1 MSDGRLR
8 PRRHPR
14 VWKPV
19 WVPTKGVLKALSY
32 GPLRMRVVGREH
44 IPPDGPTLIVSNHV
58 AFIDPLL
65 VAVAALPRPVW
76 TMGKEELFS
85 SRVLEAWLSRIGGF
99 PVKRQSPDVWAVRMG
114 RDLLARGESLLIFPE
129 GGVTRTGRMSPGFSG
144 AGYFATRP
152 DVTVVPAAI
161 WDSQMLKGPVRI
173 RFGEPIP
180 MDDIRE
186 SPRAGR
192 NRRAVERI
200 MWHLSGMVPLVGGPY
215 QDAPRGEPG
224 IPLVGKAAK
233 QAIRQEAARA
243 ARAAREGA
251 GGPAGA
257 GSGGPPDSGAGG

>member
-1 MSDGRLR
+1 MSDGVIRAR
-8 PRRHPR
+8 PRRRPR
-14 VWKPV
+14 VWSPV

-32 GPLRMRVVGREH
+32 GPLRMKVAGQENL
-44 IPPDGPTLIVSNHV
+44 PTDGPTLIACNHV

-76 TMGKEELFS
+76 TMGKEELFGP
-85 SRVLEAWLSRIGGF
+85 RLLDGWLSRIGGF

-114 RDLLARGESLLIFPE
+114 RDLLARGEALLIFPE

-152 DVTVVPAAI
+152 DVTVIPAAI

-186 SPRAGR
+186 SPWARR

-200 MWHLSGMVPLVGGPY
+200 MWHISGLVPLVGGPY
-215 QDAPRGEPG
+215 QDPPTGAPR

-233 QAIRQEAARA
+233 EALRLEEAAEAAARA
-243 ARAAREGA
+243 DALGLGER
-251 GGPAGA
+251 P
-257 GSGGPPDSGAGG
+257 

>member
-1 MSDGRLR
+1 MSDGLARLR

-32 GPLRMRVVGREH
+32 GPLRMKVDGREH
-44 IPPDGPTLIVSNHV
+44 LPTHGPTLIVSNHV

-76 TMGKEELFS
+76 TMGKEELFTP
-85 SRVLEAWLSRIGGF
+85 RVLEAWLSRIGGF
-99 PVKRQSPDVWAVRMG
+99 PVRRQSPDVWAVRMG
-114 RDLLARGESLLIFPE
+114 RDLLARGEALLIFPE
-129 GGVTRTGRMSPGFSG
+129 GGVTRTGHMSPGFSG

-152 DVTVVPAAI
+152 DVQVIPAAI

-173 RFGEPIP
+173 RFGEAIP

-215 QDAPRGEPG
+215 QDPPTGEPR

-233 QAIRQEAARA
+233 DALRREA
-243 ARAAREGA
+243 EQGQQ
-251 GGPAGA
+251 PAGDA
-257 GSGGPPDSGAGG
+257 PPRS

>member
-1 MSDGRLR
+1 MSDGFIRSR

-19 WVPTKGVLKALSY
+19 WVPTKGVLSALSY
-32 GPLRMRVVGREH
+32 GPLRMKVTGREH
-44 IPPDGPTLIVSNHV
+44 LPPDGPTLIVSNHV

-76 TMGKEELFS
+76 TMGKEELFGP
-85 SRVLEAWLSRIGGF
+85 RALDAWLSRIGGF
-99 PVKRQSPDVWAVRMG
+99 PVRRQSPDVWAVRMG

-173 RFGEPIP
+173 RFGAPID
-180 MDDIRE
+180 MDEIRR

-192 NRRAVERI
+192 NRRPA
-200 MWHLSGMVPLVGGPY
+200 SPST
-215 QDAPRGEPG
+215 PRHCRRPRRFQSRPSSSFNGWKRNSATATRNCRRCSPT
-224 IPLVGKAAK
+224 
-233 QAIRQEAARA
+233 RQRWT
-243 ARAAREGA
+243 RN
-251 GGPAGA
+251 
-257 GSGGPPDSGAGG
+257 

>member
-1 MSDGRLR
+1 MSGFVPTR
-8 PRRHPR
+8 PRRRPSVAR
-14 VWKPV
+14 PV
-19 WVPTKGVLKALSY
+19 WVPSKSVLKALSY
-32 GPLRMRVVGREH
+32 GPLRMKVAGQQHLPTE
-44 IPPDGPTLIVSNHV
+44 GPTLIVCNHV
-58 AFIDPLL
+58 AFVDPLL

-76 TMGKEELFS
+76 TMGKEELFGP
-85 SRVLEAWLSRIGGF
+85 RLLDAWLSRIGGF
-99 PVKRQSPDVWAVRMG
+99 PVRRQSPDVWSIRTG
-114 RDLLARGESLLIFPE
+114 RDLLARGETLLIFPE

-173 RFGEPIP
+173 RFGQPIP
-180 MDDIRE
+180 MDDLRE

-215 QDAPRGEPG
+215 QEPPTGAPT

-233 QAIRQEAARA
+233 DALRGEDQ
-243 ARAAREGA
+243 GT
-251 GGPAGA
+251 
-257 GSGGPPDSGAGG
+257 

>member
-1 MSDGRLR
+1 MGAARVS

-19 WVPTKGVLKALSY
+19 WVPTKGVLKPLSY
-32 GPLRMRVVGREH
+32 GPLRMTVDGRENL
-44 IPPDGPTLIVSNHV
+44 PADGPTLIACNHV

-65 VAVAALPRPVW
+65 VAVAALPRAVW
-76 TMGKEELFS
+76 TMGKEELFG
-85 SRVLEAWLSRIGGF
+85 SRLLEAWLSRIGGF
-99 PVKRQSPDVWAVRMG
+99 PVRRQSPDVWAVRMG
-114 RDLLARGESLLIFPE
+114 RDLLARGEALLIFPE
-129 GGVTRTGRMSPGFSG
+129 GGVTRTGHMAPGFSG

-173 RFGEPIP
+173 RFGAPIP
-180 MDDIRE
+180 VDDIRE

-200 MWHLSGMVPLVGGPY
+200 MWHVSGLVPLVGGPY
-215 QDAPRGEPG
+215 QDPPEGKPR

-233 QAIRQEAARA
+233 DALRRDAQQGGGGG
-243 ARAAREGA
+243 GA
-251 GGPAGA
+251 
-257 GSGGPPDSGAGG
+257 

>member
-1 MSDGRLR
+1 VSEGVNRER
-8 PRRHPR
+8 PRRRPR
-14 VWKPV
+14 VWSPV

-32 GPLRMRVVGREH
+32 GPLRMKVAGQENL
-44 IPPDGPTLIVSNHV
+44 PTDGPTLIACNHV

-76 TMGKEELFS
+76 TMGKEELFGP
-85 SRVLEAWLSRIGGF
+85 RLLDGWLSRIGGF

-114 RDLLARGESLLIFPE
+114 RDLLSRGGSLLIFPE

-152 DVTVVPAAI
+152 GVTVI
-161 WDSQMLKGPVRI
+161 PVRI
-173 RFGEPIP
+173 RFGEPIS

-186 SPRAGR
+186 SPWAGR

-200 MWHLSGMVPLVGGPY
+200 MWHISGLVPLVGGPY
-215 QDAPRGEPG
+215 QDPPTGAPR

-233 QAIRQEAARA
+233 EALRLAEAAEAAARA
-243 ARAAREGA
+243 DAM
-251 GGPAGA
+251 GPGER
-257 GSGGPPDSGAGG
+257 P

>member
-1 MSDGRLR
+1 MSDGLARLR

-32 GPLRMRVVGREH
+32 GPLRMKVYGREH
-44 IPPDGPTLIVSNHV
+44 LPTEGPTLIVCNHV

-76 TMGKEELFS
+76 TMGKEELFNP
-85 SRVLEAWLSRIGGF
+85 RVLEAWLSRIGGF

-114 RDLLARGESLLIFPE
+114 RDLLARGEALLIFPE

-152 DVTVVPAAI
+152 DVQVIPAAI

-173 RFGEPIP
+173 RFGAAIP
-180 MDDIRE
+180 MDDLRE

-215 QDAPRGEPG
+215 QDPPTGTPT

-233 QAIRQEAARA
+233 DALRRDARLQERA
-243 ARAAREGA
+243 NEASRADANGGGATGGA
-251 GGPAGA
+251 G
-257 GSGGPPDSGAGG
+257 